1 MCEARTSGVEVLKPV
16 DVSGLCLRKAPVQA
30 FVFMEGADTLRYKTA
45 EAAGSTAASFGRA
58 S

>member
-30 FVFMEGADTLRYKTA
+30 FVFIEDADTLRYQTT
-45 EAAGSTAASFGRA
+45 ETAGSTAASFGNA